1 MSVTVMGGRAPGGG
15 GGGDK
20 AAVYF
25 GFFLPGSLCVCTVAL
40 TPFHHSRTEINNS
53 MRTIFKKPC
62 CKGGGGE
69 LGIFS
74 RFI

>member
-1 MSVTVMGGRAPGGG
+1 MSDSPGWKGS

-20 AAVYF
+20 AAVYL
-25 GFFLPGSLCVCTVAL
+25 GFFLPGSRCVCTVAL
-40 TPFHHSRTEINNS
+40 TPSHHSTTEINNS

-62 CKGGGGE
+62 CKGGGEEGGE